1 MRYDEMRY
9 QKHKLIIHDIL
20 CTKKKHILK
29 CYSNKLCAMC
39 VFHGTSTSVLMERTA
54 HEHRG
59 DISTDDAPTHH
70 RRQTLTTGAQHRVS
84 DL

>member
-1 MRYDEMRY
+1 VYEREAYS
-9 QKHKLIIHDIL
+9 KW
-20 CTKKKHILK
+20 
-29 CYSNKLCAMC
+29 YSNQLCIMC
-39 VFHGTSTSVLMERTA
+39 VLHVTSTSVLMEQTA